1 MNYRNI
7 MNHKP
12 LGIAFL
18 ATTPFVVRCKPSA
31 GQSAT
36 EARDTTA
43 RQFGKVKQK
52 TKEAAHELEH
62 GFQQARRQVN
72 LNLAA

>member
-1 MNYRNI
+1 MKYRTI
-7 MNHKP
+7 MNHQP

-18 ATTPFVVRCKPSA
+18 ATTSFVVRCKPSA

-36 EARDTTA
+36 ETRDTTA
-43 RQFGKVKQK
+43 QQFGK
-52 TKEAAHELEH
+52 TKLEGQEAAPELKH

>member
-1 MNYRNI
+1 

-31 GQSAT
+31 EQSAT
-36 EARDTTA
+36 EARDTA
-43 RQFGKVKQK
+43 APQFGKVKQEA
-52 TKEAAHELEH
+52 KEAGQEMKH
-62 GFQQARRQVN
+62 GLQQPRQSVN
-72 LNLAA
+72 CNIVA